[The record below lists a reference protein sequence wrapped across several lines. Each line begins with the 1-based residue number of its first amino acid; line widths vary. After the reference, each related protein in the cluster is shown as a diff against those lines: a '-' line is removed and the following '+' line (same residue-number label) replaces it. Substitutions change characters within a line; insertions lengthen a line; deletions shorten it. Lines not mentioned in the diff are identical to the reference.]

1 MKRLLW
7 PVAALVLIL
16 LFNAAFSPGFF
27 SVSVRDGRL
36 YGSLI
41 DIFNRGAPVMLL
53 SLGMTLVIATAG
65 VDLSVGAIMAIAG
78 AVAAGILVRPEGT
91 LFAQMH
97 VPQTMFAMV
106 AVALVIAGLL
116 GLFNGL
122 LIGKGGVQPIVAT
135 LILMVAGRG
144 VAQLLTNGQIVTFE
158 DQRLVGFGSGSVG
171 GIPIPIILFAV
182 AFLIVGALIRRT
194 ALGLFIESVGSSS
207 KAARLSGIDA
217 NTVKLFVYCLSGVM
231 AGIAGLIVA
240 GDIKGADASN
250 AGLYMELDAILAV
263 AIGGTALTG
272 GKFSLAGSILG
283 ALVMQALT
291 TTILTHGVPP
301 EATMVA
307 KALIIVGL
315 CIAQSPKL
323 VRRTA

>member
-7 PVAALVLIL
+7 PAIALGLIL
-16 LFNAAFSPGFF
+16 IFNAIFSPGFF
-27 SVSVRDGRL
+27 AISVQDGRL

-41 DIFNRGAPVMLL
+41 DIFNRGAPVILL
-53 SLGMTLVIATAG
+53 SIGMTLVIATGG

-78 AVAAGILVRPEGT
+78 AVAAGILVRPNGT
-91 LFAQMH
+91 LFATMH
-97 VPQTMFAMV
+97 LPQTMLVFV
-106 AVALVIAGLL
+106 AVALVVAGLA
-116 GLFNGL
+116 GLFNGW

-158 DQRLVGFGSGSVG
+158 DKSLVGFGSGSVSG
-171 GIPIPIILFAV
+171 VPIPIILAAI
-182 AFLIVGALIRRT
+182 AFALIGLLVRKT
-194 ALGLFIESVGSSS
+194 ALGLFIEAVGSSA
-207 KAARLSGIDA
+207 KAARLSGINA
-217 NTVKLFVYCLSGVM
+217 NSIKLVVYAISGLM
-231 AGIAGLIVA
+231 AGIAGLIVT

-272 GKFSLAGSILG
+272 GKFSLAASVLG

-291 TTILTHGVPP
+291 TTILTHGVKP
-301 EATMVA
+301 EITLVA

-323 VRRTA
+323 VRRAA

>member
-1 MKRLLW
+1 MKRLVW
-7 PVAALVLIL
+7 PLAALGLIL
-16 LFNAAFSPGFF
+16 LFNAIFSPGFF
-27 SVSVRDGRL
+27 AITVKDGRL

-53 SLGMTLVIATAG
+53 SLGMTLVIATGG

-78 AVAAGILVRPEGT
+78 AVAAGILVRPQDT
-91 LFAQMH
+91 VFQHLH
-97 VPQTMFAMV
+97 LPQNMIVVVTA
-106 AVALVIAGLL
+106 ALVVAGVL
-116 GLFNGL
+116 GLFNGW

-158 DQRLVGFGSGSVG
+158 DPRLVGFGSGNLL
-171 GIPIPIILFAV
+171 GIPIPIILFAIAFV
-182 AFLIVGALIRRT
+182 IMGFLIRKT
-194 ALGLFIESVGSSS
+194 ALGLFVEAVGSSS
-207 KAARLSGIDA
+207 RAARLSGINA
-217 NTVKLFVYCLSGVM
+217 NTIKLFVYCVSGLM
-231 AGIAGLIVA
+231 AAVAGLIVT

-272 GKFSLAGSILG
+272 GKFSLAGSVIG

-291 TTILTHGVPP
+291 TTILTHGVKP

-323 VRRTA
+323 ARRTA

>member
-7 PVAALVLIL
+7 PAVALGLIL
-16 LFNAAFSPGFF
+16 IFNAIFSPGFF
-27 SVSVRDGRL
+27 AISMQDGRL

-41 DIFNRGAPVMLL
+41 DIFNRGAPVILL
-53 SLGMTLVIATAG
+53 SIGMTLVIATGG

-78 AVAAGILVRPEGT
+78 AVAAGILVRPNGT
-91 LFAQMH
+91 LFATMH
-97 VPQTMFAMV
+97 LPQTMLVFAV
-106 AVALVIAGLL
+106 VALVVAGLA
-116 GLFNGL
+116 GLFNGW

-158 DQRLVGFGSGSVG
+158 DESLVGFGSGSVVG
-171 GIPIPIILFAV
+171 VPIPIILAAI
-182 AFLIVGALIRRT
+182 AFALIGLLVRKT
-194 ALGLFIESVGSSS
+194 ALGLFIEAVGSSA
-207 KAARLSGIDA
+207 KAARLSGINA
-217 NTVKLFVYCLSGVM
+217 NSIKLVVYAISGLM
-231 AGIAGLIVA
+231 AGIAGLIVT

-272 GKFSLAGSILG
+272 GKFSLAASVLG

-291 TTILTHGVPP
+291 TTILTHGVKP
-301 EATMVA
+301 EITLVA

-323 VRRTA
+323 ARRAA

>member
-1 MKRLLW
+1 M
-7 PVAALVLIL
+7 ALGLIL
-16 LFNAAFSPGFF
+16 IFNAIFSPGFF
-27 SVSVRDGRL
+27 AISMQDGRL

-41 DIFNRGAPVMLL
+41 DIFNRGAPVILL
-53 SLGMTLVIATAG
+53 SIGMTLVIATGG

-78 AVAAGILVRPEGT
+78 AVAAGILVRPNGT
-91 LFAQMH
+91 LFASMH
-97 VPQTMFAMV
+97 LPQTMFVFV
-106 AVALVIAGLL
+106 AIALVVAGLA
-116 GLFNGL
+116 GLFNGW

-158 DQRLVGFGSGSVG
+158 DKSLVGFGSGSVAG
-171 GIPIPIILFAV
+171 VPNPIILATI
-182 AFLIVGALIRRT
+182 AFALIGLLIRKT
-194 ALGLFIESVGSSS
+194 ALGLFIEAVGSSA
-207 KAARLSGIDA
+207 KAARLSGINA
-217 NTVKLFVYCLSGVM
+217 NSIKLVVYAISGLM
-231 AGIAGLIVA
+231 AGIAGLIVT

-272 GKFSLAGSILG
+272 GKFSLAASVLG

-291 TTILTHGVPP
+291 TTILTHGVKP
-301 EATMVA
+301 EITLVA

-323 VRRTA
+323 VRRAA